1 MESKLVKLKTD
12 FNNIINVRTT
22 VKNIFDILQI
32 RIDKLKILYAEFIKT
47 SKNQMF
53 VFGLDSFHF
62 QSKLI
67 DIEYDDMKRLFLA
80 INNRMY
86 CEYFKLYKIIID
98 YISSNITDKKITDIV
113 KINSY
118 PIYKDLEPF
127 KEYNFEIILDIHE
140 NILNL
145 LGIIIST
152 LNNKENELLLHK
164 NKQRIGLNIDNFIT
178 TFNYNIIVM
187 REKIIMFITYIE
199 FFHKLHT
206 KYLKRF
212 ANKIQLMYSHIN
224 NDIQFD
230 ESLEV
235 SKKHNTDDSES
246 LNYENDSNSQ
256 RSSSNREKIEN
267 SGLQVEIDND
277 NNTTN
282 SDISSN
288 STQFENLDLGT
299 IAQYND
305 NISERSRTD
314 SMLSNNATP
323 KFKLK
328 NIVNTMNNLMIFSN
342 TKEEPKNIEEKLS
355 HDDLN
360 NMFFTINMSCDSII
374 NNKKENTDTE
384 IIDTEI
390 IDTNTNSEIIETN
403 TNSEIIETDTN
414 ININTAIIEN
424 IIVNEI
430 FPEPVSEIE
439 NKLPESTSENVSL

>member
-98 YISSNITDKKITDIV
+98 YITTNINDTKITEIV
-113 KINSY
+113 KVNTY
-118 PIYKDLEPF
+118 PVYKDLEPF
-127 KEYNFEIILDIHE
+127 KEYKFEIILDIHE

-145 LGIIIST
+145 LSIIIST

-164 NKQRIGLNIDNFIT
+164 NKQSIGLNIDNFIT

-187 REKIIMFITYIE
+187 REKIVMFITYIE

-230 ESLEV
+230 ERV
-235 SKKHNTDDSES
+235 DIKKGLDDSDS
-246 LNYENDSNSQ
+246 SNYDNDKNINRVKIENREKTEVDNDSNAS
-256 RSSSNREKIEN
+256 
-267 SGLQVEIDND
+267 
-277 NNTTN
+277 N

-288 STQFENLDLGT
+288 SNQFDILD
-299 IAQYND
+299 IQPISQYRD
-305 NISERSRTD
+305 NISERTRSD
-314 SMLSNNATP
+314 SVLSNVTGNVTP
-323 KFKLK
+323 RFKLK
-328 NIVNTMNNLMIFSN
+328 NVVKTMNNLKVLSN

-360 NMFFTINMSCDSII
+360 DMFSTIDISCDSII
-374 NNKKENTDTE
+374 NNEKETE
-384 IIDTEI
+384 E
-390 IDTNTNSEIIETN
+390 NENNNETN
-403 TNSEIIETDTN
+403 LETNVVETNAAETN
-414 ININTAIIEN
+414 AAETNAAETIEN
-424 IIVNEI
+424 IC
-430 FPEPVSEIE
+430 
-439 NKLPESTSENVSL
+439 L

>member
-98 YISSNITDKKITDIV
+98 YITTNINDTKITEIV
-113 KINSY
+113 KVNTY
-118 PIYKDLEPF
+118 PVYKDLEPF
-127 KEYNFEIILDIHE
+127 KEYKFEIILDIHE

-145 LGIIIST
+145 LSIIIST

-164 NKQRIGLNIDNFIT
+164 NKQSIGLNIDNFIT

-230 ESLEV
+230 ERLDI
-235 SKKHNTDDSES
+235 KKGLDDSDS
-246 LNYENDSNSQ
+246 SNYDNDKNINRVKIENREKTEVDNDSNAS
-256 RSSSNREKIEN
+256 
-267 SGLQVEIDND
+267 
-277 NNTTN
+277 N

-288 STQFENLDLGT
+288 SNQFDILD
-299 IAQYND
+299 IQPISQYRD
-305 NISERSRTD
+305 NISERSRSD
-314 SMLSNNATP
+314 SVLSNVTGNVTP
-323 KFKLK
+323 RFKLK
-328 NIVNTMNNLMIFSN
+328 NVVKTMNNLKVLSN

-360 NMFFTINMSCDSII
+360 DMFSTIDISCDSII
-374 NNKKENTDTE
+374 NNEKETE
-384 IIDTEI
+384 ETQ
-390 IDTNTNSEIIETN
+390 ETN
-403 TNSEIIETDTN
+403 APET
-414 ININTAIIEN
+414 IEN
-424 IIVNEI
+424 I
-430 FPEPVSEIE
+430 
-439 NKLPESTSENVSL
+439 SL

>member
-98 YISSNITDKKITDIV
+98 YITTNINDTKITEIV
-113 KINSY
+113 KVNTY
-118 PIYKDLEPF
+118 PVYKDLEPF
-127 KEYNFEIILDIHE
+127 KEYKFEIILDIHE

-145 LGIIIST
+145 LSIIIST

-164 NKQRIGLNIDNFIT
+164 NKQSIGLNIDNFIT

-230 ESLEV
+230 ERLDI
-235 SKKHNTDDSES
+235 KKGLDDSDS
-246 LNYENDSNSQ
+246 SNYDNDKNINRVKIENREKTEVDNDSNAS
-256 RSSSNREKIEN
+256 
-267 SGLQVEIDND
+267 
-277 NNTTN
+277 N

-288 STQFENLDLGT
+288 SNQFDILD
-299 IAQYND
+299 IQPISQYRD
-305 NISERSRTD
+305 NISERSRSD
-314 SMLSNNATP
+314 SVLSNVTGNVTP
-323 KFKLK
+323 RFKLK
-328 NIVNTMNNLMIFSN
+328 NVVKTMNNLKVLNN

-360 NMFFTINMSCDSII
+360 DMFSTIDISCDSII
-374 NNKKENTDTE
+374 NNEKEAEETQEKNAV
-384 IIDTEI
+384 
-390 IDTNTNSEIIETN
+390 ETN
-403 TNSEIIETDTN
+403 ATET
-414 ININTAIIEN
+414 IEN
-424 IIVNEI
+424 I
-430 FPEPVSEIE
+430 
-439 NKLPESTSENVSL
+439 SL